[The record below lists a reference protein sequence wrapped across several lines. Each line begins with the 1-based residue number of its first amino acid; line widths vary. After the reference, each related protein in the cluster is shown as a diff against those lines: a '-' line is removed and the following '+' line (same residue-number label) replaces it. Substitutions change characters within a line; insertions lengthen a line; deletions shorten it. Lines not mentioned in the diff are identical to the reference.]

1 LNIPQHQIAKD
12 LAMTFSTSKFI
23 RAVKMHVFKNKAMN
37 HELDTYWVTEELS
50 IHGRYSP
57 FMLEVQKN
65 QDLNTYFWPL
75 GIAATFVLVTGLILC
90 SCSHW
95 TIQWTGIA
103 VCLLA
108 TSMIS
113 NIGTALWRCHK
124 TGVLSN
130 KEAA

>member
-1 LNIPQHQIAKD
+1 
-12 LAMTFSTSKFI
+12 MTFSTSNFI
-23 RAVKMHVFKNKAMN
+23 HALRMHVFKSKALN
-37 HELDTYWVTEELS
+37 HELDSYWITEELS
-50 IHGRYSP
+50 VHGRYSP

-65 QDLNTYFWPL
+65 QDLKPYFWPL
-75 GIAATFVLVTGLILC
+75 SMLAAFVLAVGLIFC

-95 TIQWTGIA
+95 VIQWTGIA
-103 VCLLA
+103 VCFLA

-113 NIGTALWRCHK
+113 SIGTALWQCHK